1 MGIEPAFAKITLAW
15 PLAGFGAWPVEP
27 DDPKFATPREAL
39 MMIGARDTA
48 DRAYIADVSPLL
60 SVRASE
66 PLAPKAIMSKA
77 RKRKWLAAVMASCAL
92 HAAVAM
98 IFVTPANDEQVLI
111 EGSADAGITLL
122 GNAPEDQ
129 SAAGEISELD
139 PVNVTMIT
147 MLDAKPV
154 EMIEARTVTEPET
167 IEAVDTA
174 AVETPTAET
183 IQPVAEQPVQPAV
196 TNPLPE
202 ILAVDRL
209 EPVEDD
215 NIVQKPAE
223 FAHAEPVEIEKP
235 APSAEPEKIVAEV
248 EPTPEPVK
256 KPVEKPLKKAETK
269 PLKKPKQK
277 AEQPKKADKAPAK
290 KRENAAKAGSAGNG
304 QADARK
310 GEADGAANGTATAAG
325 KNGSSATAGNAS
337 ASNYPGKVVSKLRR
351 ALRSI
356 SRSARAK
363 AQNDVHVSFVVNA
376 SGGVGS
382 VRIVQGSGSAD
393 LDSAALETVR
403 RAAPF
408 PPIPPES
415 GRSSWQFTLPL
426 GVAR

>member
-1 MGIEPAFAKITLAW
+1 MGIEPAFAKNTLVW

-39 MMIGARDTA
+39 MIVGARDTA

-66 PLAPKAIMSKA
+66 PLAPKAMAKA

-98 IFVTPANDEQVLI
+98 FFVTRANDEQVLI

-129 SAAGEISELD
+129 SAAGEISELA

-154 EMIEARTVTEPET
+154 ETIEARTVTEPET
-167 IEAVDTA
+167 IQAVDTA
-174 AVETPTAET
+174 PVETPAAET

-196 TNPLPE
+196 TDPLPE

-223 FAHAEPVEIEKP
+223 LAPAEPVEIEKP
-235 APSAEPEKIVAEV
+235 APSAEPEKIVAEL

-256 KPVEKPLKKAETK
+256 KPVKKPDAK
-269 PLKKPKQK
+269 PLKKPEQK
-277 AEQPKKADKAPAK
+277 VEQPKKADKASAK
-290 KRENAAKAGSAGNG
+290 KEKTAKAGSAGNG
-304 QADARK
+304 QTDARK
-310 GEADGAANGTATAAG
+310 GEADGAANGTTTASG

-382 VRIVQGSGSAD
+382 VRIVQSSGSAD

>member
-1 MGIEPAFAKITLAW
+1 MGLEPAFAQNTVAW
-15 PLAGFGAWPVEP
+15 PLASIAVWPAEP
-27 DDPKFATPREAL
+27 DDPKFAIPRDAL
-39 MMIGARDTA
+39 KIGARDTA
-48 DRAYIADVSPLL
+48 DRTYIADASPLL
-60 SVRASE
+60 SVQASE
-66 PLAPKAIMSKA
+66 PLAPKPMMAKA

-92 HAAVAM
+92 HAAIAM
-98 IFVTPANDEQVLI
+98 FFISGGNEEQILI

-139 PVNVTMIT
+139 PVEVTMIT

-154 EMIEARTVTEPET
+154 ETIEARAVAEPET
-167 IEAVDTA
+167 IEAVQTA
-174 AVETPTAET
+174 AIETPVAET
-183 IQPVAEQPVQPAV
+183 IRPVVDQPVQPAV
-196 TNPLPE
+196 TSPLPE
-202 ILAVDRL
+202 ILATDRL

-223 FAHAEPVEIEKP
+223 LTTAEPVEVEKP
-235 APSAEPEKIVAEV
+235 APAPEPEKIAATV
-248 EPTPEPVK
+248 EPTPEPVE
-256 KPVEKPLKKAETK
+256 KPVKKAEAK
-269 PLKKPKQK
+269 PLKKPEQK
-277 AEQPKKADKAPAK
+277 ADTPKKADKAPAK
-290 KRENAAKAGSAGNG
+290 KEKAAKAGSAGNG

-310 GEADGAANGTATAAG
+310 GEANGAANGTTTAKG
-325 KNGSSATAGNAS
+325 KNGTSATSGNAA

-363 AQNDVHVSFVVNA
+363 AQSDVHVSFVVNA
-376 SGGVGS
+376 SGGVGA
-382 VRIVQGSGSAD
+382 VRIVKSSGSAD
-393 LDSAALETVR
+393 LDRAALETVR

>member
-1 MGIEPAFAKITLAW
+1 MGIEPAFAKNTLAL

-39 MMIGARDTA
+39 MVIGARDTV
-48 DRAYIADVSPLL
+48 DGVYIADVSPLL

-66 PLAPKAIMSKA
+66 PLAPKTAMAEA
-77 RKRKWLAAVMASCAL
+77 RKRKWLAAIMASCAL

-98 IFVTPANDEQVLI
+98 FFVTRANDEQVLI
-111 EGSADAGITLL
+111 EGNADAGITLL

-129 SAAGEISELD
+129 SAEGEISELD
-139 PVNVTMIT
+139 AVNVTMIT

-154 EMIEARTVTEPET
+154 ETIEARTVMEPET

-174 AVETPTAET
+174 AVETPAAQT
-183 IQPVAEQPVQPAV
+183 IQPVAEQPIQQAV
-196 TNPLPE
+196 TDPLPE

-209 EPVEDD
+209 EPVEAD

-223 FAHAEPVEIEKP
+223 LAHAEPVEIEKP

-256 KPVEKPLKKAETK
+256 KPVKKAEAK
-269 PLKKPKQK
+269 PLKKPEQK

-290 KRENAAKAGSAGNG
+290 KEKAAKAGSAGNG

-310 GEADGAANGTATAAG
+310 GEADGAANGTTTAAG

-393 LDSAALETVR
+393 LDNAALETVR